1 MKVDLNNH
9 QYNDFALSAK
19 IKNLEQYNGFTITE

>member
-9 QYNDFALSAK
+9 KYNDFALNAK
-19 IKNLEQYNGFTITE
+19 IKNIEQHNGFTITE